1 MVRKIN
7 VDICLNV
14 DILCIVRRKNVWIDY
29 KNWILNELF
38 IDNFDFFIFLLFM
51 NLLFDVVDFNVYE
64 LRIFI

>member
-1 MVRKIN
+1 MVRRIN

-14 DILCIVRRKNVWIDY
+14 DILCIVRRKGVRIDY
-29 KNWILNELF
+29 KNGILNELF
-38 IDNFDFFIFLLFM
+38 IDNFDFFIFLLLM

>member
-1 MVRKIN
+1 MVRRIN

-14 DILCIVRRKNVWIDY
+14 DILCIVRRKGVRIDY

-38 IDNFDFFIFLLFM
+38 IDNFDFFIFLLLM

>member
-1 MVRKIN
+1 MVRRIN

-14 DILCIVRRKNVWIDY
+14 DILYIVRRKGVRIDY

-38 IDNFDFFIFLLFM
+38 IDNFDFFIFLLLM